1 MRVLPALLTLG
12 LMSSSALAAD
22 LLEPVVPVEP
32 VPVVEEVPVFTWT
45 GFYAGVD
52 LGYAFGGEGG
62 GGGDNI
68 CAEIDDDFDGDRR
81 RCFYGDSDNV
91 DELEGWF
98 AGVDLGWLYQ
108 TGAFVWG
115 IEGDLKWADVDT
127 GDNDGYGN
135 YGRNN
140 FDFDHGLALDWF
152 GTARL
157 SAGVAF
163 DRALIYATGGFAFG
177 GLEANLG
184 CNRLFDE
191 AREQFRCN
199 GGNIIEDDT
208 EVGWTLGAGAKYA
221 VTDNVSIGAEYK
233 YVSFEDVIDGSVETR
248 VDRRRFDDVDFDRR
262 RVRIDDNGGNDVDL
276 DFHTV
281 TLKVDFLFGPGG
293 LFQ

>member
-1 MRVLPALLTLG
+1 
-12 LMSSSALAAD
+12 MSSSALAAD

-32 VPVVEEVPVFTWT
+32 VVIEEAAFSWT

-52 LGYAFGGEGG
+52 VGWAFA
-62 GGGDNI
+62 GDDGNNGNGNFA
-68 CAEIDDDFDGDRR
+68 CRRDDGVDCRGVRR
-81 RCFYGDSDNV
+81 YGDSDNA

-98 AGVDLGWLYQ
+98 AGVDAGYLYQ
-108 TGAFVWG
+108 TGAFVLG
-115 IEGDLKWADVDT
+115 IEGDLKWADIDT
-127 GDNDGYGN
+127 GDNDNYGR

-140 FDFDHGLALDWF
+140 FDVDHGIEVDWL

-177 GLEANLG
+177 GVEAHLG
-184 CNRLFDE
+184 CNQFFDTGGRL
-191 AREQFRCN
+191 RCN
-199 GGNIIEDDT
+199 GGRSEDDT

-221 VTDNVSIGAEYK
+221 FTDNVSVGVEYK
-233 YVSFEDVIDGSVETR
+233 YIRFEDVIDDNGDNFRNVN
-248 VDRRRFDDVDFDRR
+248 FDDGVD
-262 RVRIDDNGGNDVDL
+262 VRGRGFGNRDVDL

-281 TLKVDFLFGPGG
+281 TLKVDFLFGG